1 MKVGDKIRVWDSM
14 RTVLDIVYSGIHRS
28 LQIPY
33 WTLTVT
39 SEHTKSGTIQLS
51 VFEDPNK

>member
-39 SEHTKSGTIQLS
+39 SEQTKSRTIKLS